1 MSAEVTGD
9 AGVAGVSALRVVA
22 GQPTDEELAALIV
35 VLAARSGSGAGAGV
49 DDAET
54 SSPVSAW
61 TDRARY
67 VRAGRWGFGAYT
79 GWRASALPR

>member
-1 MSAEVTGD
+1 MSDEVTGN
-9 AGVAGVSALRVVA
+9 AGVAGASTLRVVA
-22 GQPTDEELAALIV
+22 GQPTAEELAALIV
-35 VLAARSGSGAGAGV
+35 VLAARSGAGV
-49 DDAET
+49 GTDEAET
-54 SSPVSAW
+54 SGPVSAW